1 MNTNNVNTQGGRT
14 CNSFGKWLINR
25 KLRKLKLDDAQKEK
39 VDALFAIARSARKD
53 HAVVK
58 SEIQDRFTTM
68 MADQGYDR
76 EKTVELIR
84 SAADQHADRATDIA
98 DAFADLYQTLEPWQ
112 QQKVLAMWQKRRHC
126 RSRRC
131 H

>member
-1 MNTNNVNTQGGRT
+1 MNTNNINTHSGRK
-14 CNSFGKWLINR
+14 CNPIGKWLINR

-58 SEIQDRFTTM
+58 NEVQERLTTM
-68 MADQGYDR
+68 MAEEGYDR
-76 EKTVELIR
+76 EKTAELIR
-84 SAADQHADRATDIA
+84 NAADQHADLATDIT

-126 RSRRC
+126 RSHRC